1 MTPTQNANR
10 YRHRRFARFILVLL
24 ALGAL
29 SPSPAHA
36 VVELN
41 ITQGTIQPLPIA
53 IADFVGDGSV
63 APDVAREVSGVV
75 ANDLRLSGLFIPI
88 DQAAFIEKGVSP
100 DHLPR
105 FEDWRVLNAQALVVG
120 RIGASDGKLR
130 AEFRLWDVFSGAQ
143 LAGEQFFA
151 RPKDARRIGHIIA
164 DAIYERITGE
174 KGYFDT
180 RIVFV
185 DESGPKNKRMKRLAI
200 MDQDGFNVRL
210 LSSGQNLVLTPRFSP
225 SNQEITYTSFEGETP
240 KVYLLNIETGQ
251 KEVVGAFPG
260 MTFAPRFSPDGQ
272 RIIMSLE
279 RDGNSNLFVMDLR
292 SRRKVQLT
300 NNNAIDTA
308 PCYAP
313 DGRRIVF
320 ESDRGGSRQLYV
332 MGADG
337 SAPRRISQG
346 GGSYSTPVWSP
357 RGDLIAFTKMS
368 GGQFLIGVM
377 KPDGSGERILTEGFH
392 NEGPTWAP
400 NGRVLMFF
408 REQPGAAGG
417 PRLFTIDLT
426 GYNERQVAT
435 PAFGSDPAWS
445 PLIN

>member
-143 LAGEQFFA
+143 LAGE
-151 RPKDARRIGHIIA
+151 
-164 DAIYERITGE
+164 
-174 KGYFDT
+174 
-180 RIVFV
+180 
-185 DESGPKNKRMKRLAI
+185 
-200 MDQDGFNVRL
+200 
-210 LSSGQNLVLTPRFSP
+210 
-225 SNQEITYTSFEGETP
+225 
-240 KVYLLNIETGQ
+240 
-251 KEVVGAFPG
+251 
-260 MTFAPRFSPDGQ
+260 
-272 RIIMSLE
+272 
-279 RDGNSNLFVMDLR
+279 
-292 SRRKVQLT
+292 
-300 NNNAIDTA
+300 
-308 PCYAP
+308 
-313 DGRRIVF
+313 
-320 ESDRGGSRQLYV
+320 
-332 MGADG
+332 
-337 SAPRRISQG
+337 
-346 GGSYSTPVWSP
+346 
-357 RGDLIAFTKMS
+357 
-368 GGQFLIGVM
+368 
-377 KPDGSGERILTEGFH
+377 
-392 NEGPTWAP
+392 
-400 NGRVLMFF
+400 
-408 REQPGAAGG
+408 
-417 PRLFTIDLT
+417 
-426 GYNERQVAT
+426 
-435 PAFGSDPAWS
+435 
-445 PLIN
+445 